1 MEIEHIAMYV
11 DDLEGAKAFFVK
23 YFRAEPNEL
32 YHNPN
37 TDFRSCFLT
46 FDSGA
51 RLEIMNRPG
60 LAADTEACRRGFV
73 HIAFRLGSAGRVD
86 ALTERLRADVYKV
99 LSGPRTTGDG
109 YYESCI
115 AGIEGCQI
123 ELTI

>member
-60 LAADTEACRRGFV
+60 LAADTKDFRKGFI

-86 ALTERLRADVYKV
+86 ALTERLRADGYKV

>member
-46 FDSGA
+46 FERRAAGNHEQA
-51 RLEIMNRPG
+51 R
-60 LAADTEACRRGFV
+60 ACRRYRSLPEGLCSHSFPAGQCGACGCADGT
-73 HIAFRLGSAGRVD
+73 HAGGRL
-86 ALTERLRADVYKV
+86 
-99 LSGPRTTGDG
+99 
-109 YYESCI
+109 
-115 AGIEGCQI
+115 
-123 ELTI
+123 

>member
-1 MEIEHIAMYV
+1 MKIEHIAMYV

-23 YFRAEPNEL
+23 YFEAEPNEL

-37 TDFRSCFLT
+37 TGFRSYFLT
-46 FDSGA
+46 FDGGA

-60 LAADTEACRRGFV
+60 LAADTKDFRKGFI
-73 HIAFRLGSAGRVD
+73 HMAFRLGSAERVD
-86 ALTERLRADVYKV
+86 ALTERLRADGYEV
-99 LSGPRTTGDG
+99 LNGPRTTGDG

>member
-46 FDSGA
+46 FNSGA

-60 LAADTEACRRGFV
+60 LAADTEACRRLCSHSFP
-73 HIAFRLGSAGRVD
+73 AGQCG
-86 ALTERLRADVYKV
+86 ACGRAD
-99 LSGPRTTGDG
+99 GTP
-109 YYESCI
+109 
-115 AGIEGCQI
+115 AGGR
-123 ELTI
+123 L

>member
-46 FDSGA
+46 FNSGA

-60 LAADTEACRRGFV
+60 LAADTKDFRKGFI
-73 HIAFRLGSAGRVD
+73 HMAFRLGSAGRVD
-86 ALTERLRADVYKV
+86 ALTERLRADGYKV